1 MRTPI
6 LFALVGL
13 FLVAC
18 DPIPPEPPVAPEPD
32 QPVLVDGQNADI
44 PRSVLRLVAAEH
56 LELSD
61 MDNLVSIVGDERG
74 RTRILNEL
82 ESQREELDS
91 IERAIRRADSDA
103 IDDIVRRVNR
113 LHSRTEVL
121 HESLIIAAR

>member
-1 MRTPI
+1 MRM
-6 LFALVGL
+6 LLVL
-13 FLVAC
+13 AVALVAC
-18 DPIPPEPPVAPEPD
+18 DPVPPEPPIAPDPD
-32 QPVLVDGQNADI
+32 RPVIVDGENPDM

-61 MDNLVSIVGDERG
+61 MENLVSIVGDERG

-91 IERAIRRADSDA
+91 IERAIRRADSEA